1 VKEVVK
7 WWSEQ
12 FDQEAGMDE
21 SRPKAKPRRVREA
34 LFVPGTDELV
44 VSAADFK
51 THCLQLMDRVQRE
64 RVEVVVTRYGRPA
77 ARLVPYEPA
86 EAVSPFSV
94 LRGTVTFHGDVV
106 EPTGEA
112 WEADA

>member
-1 VKEVVK
+1 
-7 WWSEQ
+7 
-12 FDQEAGMDE
+12 MDE
-21 SRPKAKPRRVREA
+21 HTPRGKPRKVREA
-34 LFVPGTDELV
+34 LFAPGAEEVV

-51 THCLQLMDRVQRE
+51 TRCLQLMDQVQRE
-64 RVEVVVTRYGRPA
+64 RTEVVVTRYGRPV

-86 EAVSPFSV
+86 EAVSPFGV

>member
-1 VKEVVK
+1 
-7 WWSEQ
+7 
-12 FDQEAGMDE
+12 MDDMK
-21 SRPKAKPRRVREA
+21 PKGRTRKVREA
-34 LFVPGTDELV
+34 IPVATDGEV

-64 RVEVVVTRYGRPA
+64 RTEVVVTRYGRPV

-86 EAVSPFSV
+86 ETVSPFGV

-106 EPTGEA
+106 APLDVA